1 VIDYYEILD
10 VDRKASGIE
19 IRAAYKRQA
28 MLYHPDRN
36 AGDKVA
42 EEKFKEVNEA
52 YQVLS
57 DPQKKF
63 LVDSGFN
70 PNQSQLLADAYWR
83 ELNKRRYYQFRKA
96 QQFTYRIDREY
107 FKVQALAFLVFI
119 VLSGICFALIHSVN
133 YYIDQKQAEHR
144 RENSLRLQKVYALFS
159 QEEFEKAFNMIE
171 GLKKNEP
178 LEFRF
183 NFAHDSL
190 ISELREVANLK
201 FNQQKFDSAVYYFN
215 ILSKQEDPVR
225 LETLQ
230 MIASCK
236 YYLGDYTESLQ
247 ALKQLLSQ
255 QPWNLEIIYR
265 IAIID
270 LEKLDNKQE
279 ALYYLTMGKKLF
291 KKNLS
296 EVYGSAFEVVM
307 DPNDVPEIYFAMF
320 LKRAQTNIALR
331 NYREAITDCNWA
343 VALRKNQAEPYRL
356 RASAKVSIQHYTRA
370 CEDLQIAA
378 RLGLDVRNQ
387 QSLYCQ

>member
-1 VIDYYEILD
+1 
-10 VDRKASGIE
+10 
-19 IRAAYKRQA
+19 

-36 AGDKVA
+36 AGDKEA
-42 EEKFKEVNEA
+42 EEKFKQINEA
-52 YQVLS
+52 YHVLS

-70 PNQSQLLADAYWR
+70 PNQSQLLSDAYWR

-119 VLSGICFALIHSVN
+119 VLSGICFAMIHSVN

-144 RENSLRLQKVYALFS
+144 RENSLRLKKVYALFS
-159 QEEFEKAFNMIE
+159 AAEFEEAFTMIE
-171 GLKKNEP
+171 GLKKTEP

-190 ISELREVANLK
+190 IAELREVANLK
-201 FNQQKFDSAVYYFN
+201 YRQQRFDSAVYFYT
-215 ILSKQEDPVR
+215 ILSQQENPVR

-236 YYLGDYTESLQ
+236 FYLGEYTESLH
-247 ALKQLLSQ
+247 ALKQLLNQ

-270 LEKLDNKQE
+270 LEKVDNKAE
-279 ALYYLTMGKKLF
+279 ALYYLSMGKKLF

-307 DPNDVPEIYFAMF
+307 DPNDVPEIYFAIF
-320 LKRAQTNIALR
+320 LKRAQTNIALG

-343 VALRKNQAEPYRL
+343 VALRKDEAEPYRL
-356 RASAKVSIQHYTRA
+356 RATAKIAVKLFSRA
-370 CEDLQIAA
+370 CEDLLIAA
-378 RLGLDVRNQ
+378 RLGLDVEAQ
-387 QSLYCQ
+387 QSQYCP